1 MTKPPYPRM
10 KCVICNRPMARAAA
24 LQGGYPVGPVC
35 AAAAG
40 LIPGRGG
47 ALAKQG
53 RDAASSA
60 ANAGVFRDPLTLDL
74 FAS

>member
-1 MTKPPYPRM
+1 MIKNYPRM

-47 ALAKQG
+47 ALAKPG
-53 RDAASSA
+53 KDAAPGSS
-60 ANAGVFRDPLTLDL
+60 AGVFRDPLTLDL